1 MLTNGQKHQLER
13 TGWLKT
19 SSEPKLYK
27 NLFKHL
33 FIDLS
38 LIIAIL
44 INKAIT
50 IHNIKMCK
58 S

>member
-1 MLTNGQKHQLER
+1 LDVDAWSKASVRENGLVKNKFR
-13 TGWLKT
+13 A
-19 SSEPKLYK
+19 K

-33 FIDLS
+33 FMDLS